1 MDIDK
6 FRNVFARL
14 PEAEK
19 KLPIVKI
26 DNKFY
31 SWNKCYKEIVN
42 KTELGEKIYKKLENY
57 GLI

>member
-6 FRNVFARL
+6 FRNIFARL

-26 DNKFY
+26 DNRFY
-31 SWNKCYKEIVN
+31 TWEECFREVAN
-42 KTELGEKIYKKLENY
+42 KTELGEKIYKKLKDYE
-57 GLI
+57 LI